1 MTKKSEAFSNTYYVE
16 SLVSNYE
23 PKDILNYCLEI
34 LANTKLEKLE
44 NEGKLHYTTTQ
55 QKDSDQRI
63 TELMNTIRELDAK
76 HKQEVAGMKKEFTRE
91 KNSIINAKN
100 QESINQLE
108 IIEEVEEPHDSDGL
122 QIENNT
128 LFNKL
133 EEERKK
139 NSLLEET
146 LRSMRKKF
154 KDEIDGLNVKNTE
167 LKSS

>member
-1 MTKKSEAFSNTYYVE
+1 V
-16 SLVSNYE
+16 
-23 PKDILNYCLEI
+23 
-34 LANTKLEKLE
+34 
-44 NEGKLHYTTTQ
+44 
-55 QKDSDQRI
+55 
-63 TELMNTIRELDAK
+63 ELMNTVRELDAK
-76 HKQEVAGMKKEFTRE
+76 HKQEEAALSKEFAKE
-91 KNSIINAKN
+91 KNNLINARH

-108 IIEEVEEPHDSDGL
+108 TIEEVEEGNEGDGL
-122 QIENNT
+122 QIENNE

-154 KDEIDGLNVKNTE
+154 KDEIDGLNVKNVE

>member
-1 MTKKSEAFSNTYYVE
+1 M
-16 SLVSNYE
+16 
-23 PKDILNYCLEI
+23 EI

-76 HKQEVAGMKKEFTRE
+76 HKQEVAALKKEFTRE
-91 KNSIINAKN
+91 KNSIINARH

-108 IIEEVEEPHDSDGL
+108 TIEEVEEQDTDGL
-122 QIENNT
+122 QVENNE

-154 KDEIDGLNVKNTE
+154 KDEIDSLNVKNTE
-167 LKSS
+167 LKQSYGLLEKD